1 MLGCVRTWKE
11 GKTVRGTHFLEMVGV
26 GTSQDMEKKEASKG
40 HTLPE
45 EGRHQDCSGHQK
57 KASEQG
63 GTHLLERQTLRLV
76 RTWK

>member
-1 MLGCVRTWKE
+1 
-11 GKTVRGTHFLEMVGV
+11 VRGTHFLEMVGV
-26 GTSQDMEKKEASKG
+26 GTGQNMERKEASKG

-63 GTHLLERQTLRLV
+63 ALTPWRGRIKTGQDMEI
-76 RTWK
+76 K